1 MDKATRS
8 LFCISGIYLQKIV
21 KNIKKAGREV
31 LGLRVTMDL
40 GANVTLTGG
49 VALQTQESWC
59 EFISKDLQSISFG
72 GNAAELYFEEDKFDD
87 FLKKLAAIKEIFYVH
102 PVQQYSWGQRV
113 IRFYDPDFHILEVGE
128 NMKSVCRRFLDSDM
142 TIEAAAIRMNVS
154 EKFVRACVR

>member
-1 MDKATRS
+1 MKFQAA
-8 LFCISGIYLQKIV
+8 LLVV
-21 KNIKKAGREV
+21 KNMERSVKFYKDV

-59 EFISKDLQSISFG
+59 EFISKDLQNISFG
-72 GNAAELYFEEDKFDD
+72 GNAAELYFEEDEFDD
-87 FLKKLAAIKEIFYVH
+87 FLKKLLAIKGIICVH

-128 NMKSVCRRFLDSDM
+128 NMKSVCRRFLDSGM
-142 TIEAAAIRMNVS
+142 TIEAAAVRMNVP

>member
-1 MDKATRS
+1 MKFQAA
-8 LFCISGIYLQKIV
+8 LLVV
-21 KNIKKAGREV
+21 KNMERSVKFYKEV

-87 FLKKLAAIKEIFYVH
+87 FLKKLAAIKGIFYVH

-113 IRFYDPDFHILEVGE
+113 IRFYFFSIKTILFGTSKILTIPSGKENSQKFWKMGE
-128 NMKSVCRRFLDSDM
+128 LESSKWGRR
-142 TIEAAAIRMNVS
+142 
-154 EKFVRACVR
+154 

>member
-1 MDKATRS
+1 MKFQAA
-8 LFCISGIYLQKIV
+8 LLIV
-21 KNIKKAGREV
+21 KNMEKSVKFYKEV

-87 FLKKLAAIKEIFYVH
+87 FLKKLAAIKGIFYVH
-102 PVQQYSWGQRV
+102 
-113 IRFYDPDFHILEVGE
+113 PDFHILEVGE
-128 NMKSVCRRFLDSDM
+128 NMKSVCRRFLDSGM
-142 TIEAAAIRMNVS
+142 TIEAAAVRMNVP

>member
-1 MDKATRS
+1 MKFQAA
-8 LFCISGIYLQKIV
+8 LLVV
-21 KNIKKAGREV
+21 KNMERSVKFYKEV
-31 LGLRVTMDL
+31 LGLRVTMGL

-87 FLKKLAAIKEIFYVH
+87 FLKKAGSNKKGSFMYIQFSNID
-102 PVQQYSWGQRV
+102 WGQRV

-128 NMKSVCRRFLDSDM
+128 NMKSVCRRFLDSGM
-142 TIEAAAIRMNVS
+142 TIEAAAVRMNVP